1 MNLGVGEYG
10 GGVEI
15 TIIISKNKN
24 IKETNTLGF
33 FIYKSIHFNMFIPIS
48 LPV

>member
-1 MNLGVGEYG
+1 MGEELK
-10 GGVEI
+10 EI

-24 IKETNTLGF
+24 IKETNTLF
-33 FIYKSIHFNMFIPIS
+33 FIYKSIHFNTFIQIS

>member
-33 FIYKSIHFNMFIPIS
+33 FIYKSIHF
-48 LPV
+48 